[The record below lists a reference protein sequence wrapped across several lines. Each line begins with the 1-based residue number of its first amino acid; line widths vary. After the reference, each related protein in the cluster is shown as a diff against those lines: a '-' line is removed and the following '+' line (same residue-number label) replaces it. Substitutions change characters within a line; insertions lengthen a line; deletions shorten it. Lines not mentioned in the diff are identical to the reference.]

1 MLDLT
6 VPPLL
11 AESSLP
17 FRDSAQAKAWLA
29 QLPLTNTVQA
39 HEALLE
45 VVDRLNLTVLRPYER
60 LKILEL
66 LREPVAFLQEARSKT
81 FAGHPLPLTLPE
93 KRARQHVSSLW
104 AAMRKGYRYCLAGAA
119 DGDAEVVDHL
129 ALMVVRGIR
138 YSGLQILNYGFAK
151 QAVDDRLW
159 IELHDWYTFAE
170 ARGSTSQEV
179 RDSLYGYHR
188 LSTPAAAYLRALL
201 LAAAEPYRIA
211 PLELSATDAL
221 AAWAANKLTLSL
233 SAEKSELV
241 RVVNLESAQG
251 LQAQGRQGKSD
262 ERNLRYIDLAPL
274 AESLQRRVRKLAGGA
289 KFTDLRL
296 PQAFTQVDAPALLQ
310 RLLSAWSTPP
320 EGEPL
325 QPTTETFCEV
335 TVDLVHMHEL
345 TAGRVFTQP
354 SSTAELSRL
363 DTERIAALGHVG
375 RSVADSGRLPQPE
388 RWQLLLEGAKS
399 LRMCRSEMGKERIN
413 LNQLI
418 GVRAIGDKEFQPAV
432 IRNLVEQVQG
442 IVVDAVA
449 LPGRAEAVAFR
460 PLALTEASKH
470 YTPGLTL
477 VDRGG
482 KRPATLLV
490 PSRAFQPGRTVE
502 LMTQTTSYKARFT
515 TLIERGPNF
524 DWVNCEVE

>member
-17 FRDSAQAKAWLA
+17 FRDAAQAKAWLA

-45 VVDRLNLTVLRPYER
+45 VVDRLNLTVLRAYER

-81 FAGHPLPLTLPE
+81 FAGHALPLAVQE
-93 KRARQHVSSLW
+93 KRARQHVTSLW
-104 AAMRKGYRYCLAGAA
+104 AAMRKGYRYCLAGAV
-119 DGDAEVVDHL
+119 DGDADVVNHL
-129 ALMVVRGIR
+129 ALLVVRGIR
-138 YSGLQILNYGFAK
+138 YAGLQILNYGFAK

-159 IELHDWYTFAE
+159 IELHDWYAFAE
-170 ARGSTSQEV
+170 ARGCASQEV
-179 RDSLYGYHR
+179 RDSLYGYRR
-188 LSTPAAAYLRALL
+188 LSTPTAAYLRALL

-211 PLELSATDAL
+211 PPELTATDAL
-221 AAWAANKLTLSL
+221 AAWAANKVTLAL
-233 SAEKSELV
+233 AAEKSELV
-241 RVVNLESAQG
+241 RVVNLESVQG
-251 LQAQGRQGKSD
+251 LQAQGRQGEVD
-262 ERNLRYIDLAPL
+262 QRNLRFIDLAPL
-274 AESLQRRVRKLAGGA
+274 AESLQRRIRKLAAGA
-289 KFTDLRL
+289 KFTELRL
-296 PQAFTQVDAPALLQ
+296 PQAFTQVDALALLQ
-310 RLLSAWSTPP
+310 RLHSAWSTPP

-325 QPTTETFCEV
+325 QPTTQTFCEV
-335 TVDLVHMHEL
+335 TIDLVHMHEL
-345 TAGRVFTQP
+345 TAGRVFAQP
-354 SSTAELSRL
+354 DSAVELSRL
-363 DTERIAALGHVG
+363 DTERIATLGHVG
-375 RSVADSGRLPQPE
+375 RSVGKSEGLAQPE
-388 RWQLLLEGAKS
+388 RWKLLLEGANS
-399 LRMCRSEMGKERIN
+399 LRICRSEEGKERIT

-470 YTPGLTL
+470 YTPGLSL
-477 VDRGG
+477 VDRAG
-482 KRPATLLV
+482 KHPATLLV

-515 TLIERGPNF
+515 ALIERGANF
-524 DWVNCEVE
+524 DWVNCEVQ

>member
-45 VVDRLNLTVLRPYER
+45 VADRLNLTVLRPYER

-66 LREPVAFLQEARSKT
+66 LREPVAFLQEARGKT
-81 FAGHPLPLTLPE
+81 FAGHALPLTLQE
-93 KRARQHVSSLW
+93 KRARQHVTSLW
-104 AAMRKGYRYCLAGAA
+104 AAMRKGYRYCLAGAV
-119 DGDAEVVDHL
+119 DGDADVANYL
-129 ALMVVRGIR
+129 SLLVVRGIR
-138 YSGLQILNYGFAK
+138 YAGLQILNYGFAK

-159 IELHDWYTFAE
+159 IELHDWYAFAE
-170 ARGSTSQEV
+170 ARGSASQEV
-179 RDSLYGYHR
+179 RDSLYGYRR
-188 LSTPAAAYLRALL
+188 LSTPASAYLRALL
-201 LAAAEPYRIA
+201 LAAAEPYRKT
-211 PLELSATDAL
+211 PLELMATDAL
-221 AAWAANKLTLSL
+221 AAWAANKVTLSL
-233 SAEKSELV
+233 SAEQSDLV
-241 RVVNLESAQG
+241 RAVNLESAQG
-251 LQAQGRQGKSD
+251 LQAQGRQGKS
-262 ERNLRYIDLAPL
+262 EQRNLRYIDLAPL
-274 AESLQRRVRKLAGGA
+274 AESLQRRIRKLAAGA
-289 KFTDLRL
+289 KIIELRL
-296 PQAFTQVDAPALLQ
+296 PQAFTQVDALALLQ
-310 RLLSAWSTPP
+310 RLHSAWSTPP
-320 EGEPL
+320 AVEPL
-325 QPTTETFCEV
+325 QPATQTFCEV

-354 SSTAELSRL
+354 NSVVNLSRL

-375 RSVADSGRLPQPE
+375 QAVGKSAGLPQPE
-388 RWQLLLEGAKS
+388 RWRLLLEGSNS
-399 LRMCRSEMGKERIN
+399 LRICRSEEGKERIN

-442 IVVDAVA
+442 IVADAVA

-460 PLALTEASKH
+460 PLALTEAAKQ

-477 VDRGG
+477 VDRAG
-482 KRPATLLV
+482 KQPATLLL

-502 LMTQTTSYKARFT
+502 LMTQTTAYKARFT
-515 TLIERGPNF
+515 TLIERGSNF